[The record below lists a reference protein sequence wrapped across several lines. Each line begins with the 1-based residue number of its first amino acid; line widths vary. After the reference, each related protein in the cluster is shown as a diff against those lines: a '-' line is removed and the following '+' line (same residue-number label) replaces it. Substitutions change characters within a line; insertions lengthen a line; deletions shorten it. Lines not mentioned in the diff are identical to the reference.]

1 MKNNLKVEA
10 LRALLK
16 REHQRLE
23 SRAAQDRF
31 DELRAIDQKREDAI
45 LERGIPELLNPKA
58 NITLINHKYA
68 PDRKLFPEKS
78 RALHEARGWRP
89 ITLQHKLLILMNGM
103 LLHFSVM
110 FIVAMI
116 ALYDF

>member
-1 MKNNLKVEA
+1 MVKTLKVEA

-23 SRAAQDRF
+23 ARAAKDRF
-31 DELRAIDQKREDAI
+31 DELRVIDQAREDAI

-78 RALHEARGWRP
+78 HAIHEARGWKP
-89 ITLQHKLLILMNGM
+89 ITPLYKLLILMNGM
-103 LLHFSVM
+103 LLHF
-110 FIVAMI
+110 FIIFIIALI